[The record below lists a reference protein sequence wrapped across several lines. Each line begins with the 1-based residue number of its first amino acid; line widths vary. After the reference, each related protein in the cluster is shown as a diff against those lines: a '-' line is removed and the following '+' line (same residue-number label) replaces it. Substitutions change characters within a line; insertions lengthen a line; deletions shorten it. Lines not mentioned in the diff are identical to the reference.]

1 MDNEESPELNN
12 SSLRPSLLEELPN
25 TNNSNIDKITLELL
39 MNNRMYSKYLSK
51 TDPMKYNEHASFR
64 ESISQ
69 YKEKIMEITEGML
82 SDKQF
87 NNNLNETFHI
97 YVKSC
102 IKYLE
107 NKELEEKY
115 TKDSYSD
122 DDDEENL
129 FDENSSYTGKDT
141 KIRHETSMGVFG
153 QGSFGTQQLTQKVA
167 SHPDEFG
174 EESDNFPKSFW
185 GKQVKKGERNYA
197 LNTKVSD
204 VTRDIHAFS
213 SNSSRN
219 RKQTS

>member
-1 MDNEESPELNN
+1 MDNEESTELNN
-12 SSLRPSLLEELPN
+12 SSLRPSLLEDLPN

-51 TDPMKYNEHASFR
+51 TDPMKYNEHASYR

-69 YKEKIMEITEGML
+69 YKKKIMEITEVML

-129 FDENSSYTGKDT
+129 FEENSSYTGKDT
-141 KIRHETSMGVFG
+141 KIRHETSMGV
-153 QGSFGTQQLTQKVA
+153 
-167 SHPDEFG
+167 FG